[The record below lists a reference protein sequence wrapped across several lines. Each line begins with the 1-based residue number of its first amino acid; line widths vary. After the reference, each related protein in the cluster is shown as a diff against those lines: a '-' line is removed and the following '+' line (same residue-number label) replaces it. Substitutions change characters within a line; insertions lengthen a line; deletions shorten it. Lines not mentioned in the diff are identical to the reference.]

1 MVRSFIEKPVLSTV
15 ISIIIV
21 ILGILGIMKLPV
33 TQFPEIAPPSVVV
46 SASYNGASADVVAK
60 SVLIPLEEVINGVD
74 GMSYITST
82 ASNDGSGTIT
92 VFFNLGTDPDMAAVN
107 VQNRVSKA
115 LGNLPKEVIETGVT
129 TQKQQS
135 SMLLM
140 ISVYSED
147 PAYDET
153 FLQNFVKINIVPE
166 LQRVDGVGS
175 VSVFGVKDYSMRVWL
190 LPDRMASYGLN
201 PADITAAISEQNFE
215 AAPGK
220 LGTDDGKAFEYIIKY
235 KGKLD
240 RVSEFQEIVIKMLDN
255 GQILR
260 LKDVARIELGAFN
273 YGFSA
278 KAMGYDGVGMAVY
291 QTSGSNAK
299 QIITLIEEKLK
310 QQSEGFPKGIK
321 YNIPYNTKEFL
332 DASIEHV
339 LHTLFEAF
347 LLVFI
352 VVFIFLQDFRSTL
365 IPAIAVP
372 VAIVGTFFF
381 LDALGFTINILT
393 LFALVLAIGIVVDDA
408 IVVVEAVHSK
418 LEKGNATPKQAT
430 ISAMSEI
437 TGAIISITLIM
448 SAVFIPVA
456 FLPGSAGVFYRQFAL
471 TLAIAI
477 VLSAI
482 NALTLSPAL
491 CSVFLK
497 PHAAGHSKKGIAGK
511 FFAGFNSN
519 FDKLTEKY
527 GNAVKFFSKRK
538 WVSIAVVFLFAGGTY
553 LLLKNIQTGFI
564 PTEDT
569 GVIFADVS
577 LPPNATRERTEKVLE
592 AVDKAAQSL
601 DLIQER
607 LYIAGTSLIAG
618 VNAGAYGLMVFKLKP
633 WDERKNKGQSVEDV
647 VGELYKLTANIRDGN
662 VIFFVPPTVSGFG
675 SSDGFEL
682 RIKDNTG
689 GPVTNLDKVSQ
700 DLVAALSER
709 DELAFA
715 VTSFST
721 NFPQYMIEVDIA
733 KCKQTGVDVNS
744 LFATLQGYIG
754 GAFSSDFNKFGKQY
768 RIILQAD
775 ADYRKDESSLA
786 GIFTKNNAGEM
797 VPVSGLVRLKKVYG
811 PESISRYN
819 LSNSV
824 TINGKAKEGYGTG
837 DAIKAV
843 EEVASANLPAGFT
856 YEWTG
861 ITRDEISS
869 AGQAPLIFALVIV
882 FVYLLLSAQYESYI
896 LPYAVL
902 LSLPVG
908 IFGAFL
914 FIKLF
919 DIDNNIYFQ
928 VALIMLIGL
937 LAKNAIL
944 IVEFAVQR
952 RKSGMSIVEAG
963 IAGAIARLRPILMT
977 SFAFIFGLI
986 PLVIAK
992 GAGAIGNRSIGTGAV
1007 GGMLVGTLV
1016 GALFIPVFFMI
1027 FQALQERFSGLPEEK
1042 ENPAE
1047 QNVVPEAE

>member
-15 ISIIIV
+15 ISLIIV
-21 ILGILGIMKLPV
+21 ILGVLGIRQLPV

-46 SASYNGASADVVAK
+46 SANYNGASAEVVAK

-74 GMSYITST
+74 GMTYISSV
-82 ASNDGSGTIT
+82 ASNDGSGVIT
-92 VFFNLGTDPDMAAVN
+92 VFFDLGVDPDMAAVN
-107 VQNRVSKA
+107 VQNRVSRA
-115 LGNLPKEVIETGVT
+115 MSNLPADVVTTGVT

-135 SMLLM
+135 SMLM
-140 ISVYSED
+140 VISVYSED

-153 FLQNFVKINIVPE
+153 FLQNFVKINTVPE
-166 LQRVDGVGS
+166 LQRVEGVGS

-190 LPDRMASYGLN
+190 LPDRMASYNLN
-201 PADITAAISEQNFE
+201 PSDVTRAINEQNFE

-220 LGTDDGKAFEYIIKY
+220 LGSDDSKAFEYIIKY

-240 RVSEFQEIVIKMLDN
+240 KVSEYQNIVIKSLDN

-260 LKDVARIELGAFN
+260 LKDIARIELGAFN

-278 KAMGYDGVGMAVY
+278 KAMGYDGVGLAVY

-299 QIITLIEEKLK
+299 EIITKIEEALK
-310 QQSEGFPKGIK
+310 KQSELFPKGIR
-321 YNIPYNTKEFL
+321 YNVPYNTKEFL
-332 DASIEHV
+332 DASIDQV
-339 LHTLFEAF
+339 LHTLAEAF
-347 LLVFI
+347 ILVFL
-352 VVFIFLQDFRSTL
+352 VVFLFLQDFRSTI

-381 LDALGFTINILT
+381 LNVLGFTINMLT

-418 LEKGNATPKQAT
+418 LEKGGVTPRQAT

-456 FLPGSAGVFYRQFAL
+456 FLPGSAGVFYKQFAL

-477 VLSAI
+477 VLSAV

-491 CSVFLK
+491 CAVFLR
-497 PHAAGHSKKGIAGK
+497 GHDKSKQKMGILQR
-511 FFAGFNSN
+511 FFAGFNRLFES
-519 FDKLTEKY
+519 LTLAYERT
-527 GNAVKFFSKRK
+527 VKFLSLRK
-538 WVSIAVVFLFAGGTY
+538 WTSLAVVVLFAAGTIV
-553 LLLKNIQTGFI
+553 LIKNIQTGFI

-577 LPPNATRERTEKVLE
+577 LPPKATRERTEKVLVE
-592 AVDKAAQSL
+592 VDKAAASL

-607 LYIAGTSLIAG
+607 LYIAGTSLISG
-618 VNAGAYGLMVFKLKP
+618 VNGGAYGLMIFKLKP
-633 WDERKNKGQSVEDV
+633 WDERKNKGQNVRDV
-647 VGELYKLTANIRDGN
+647 VNELFQRTAGIRDGN

-682 RIKDNTG
+682 RVKDNTG
-689 GPVTNLDKVSQ
+689 GPVEKLDEVSKQ
-700 DLVAALSER
+700 FVQALSQR
-709 DELAFA
+709 PELGFA

-721 NFPQYMIEVDIA
+721 NFPQYMIEVDVA

-768 RIILQAD
+768 RIILQAESE
-775 ADYRKDESSLA
+775 YRKDEGSLN
-786 GIFTKNNAGEM
+786 GIFTRNNSGEM

-811 PESISRYN
+811 PESITRYN
-819 LSNSV
+819 LANSV
-824 TINGKAKEGYGTG
+824 TINGKSAEGYGSG
-837 DAIKAV
+837 DAISAV
-843 EEVASANLPAGFT
+843 EEVAKVSLPAGFT

-861 ITRDEISS
+861 ITRDEIASS
-869 AGQAPLIFALVIV
+869 GQAPLIFGLVVI

-896 LPYAVL
+896 LPLAVL
-902 LSLPVG
+902 LCLPIG
-908 IFGAFL
+908 IFGAFM

-952 RKSGMSIVEAG
+952 RKEGMSIAEAG
-963 IAGAIARLRPILMT
+963 IQGAVARLRPILMT

-986 PLVIAK
+986 PLVIAS

-1007 GGMLVGTLV
+1007 GGMLVGTLAGV
-1016 GALFIPVFFMI
+1016 FFIPIFFMI
-1027 FQALQERFSGLPEEK
+1027 FQGLQERFSGSPVK
-1042 ENPAE
+1042 EMN
-1047 QNVVPEAE
+1047 EAEHNVMPETK